1 MSADDAIMPDNIYKG
16 VLPKGA
22 GVIPLAIKNGELL
35 FLFKKTFSGRKT
47 GYLVT
52 TNDKNRVKTMRKG
65 KRSFR
70 HESLQNSSSISNIL
84 QSITK
89 AIEKGKVVF
98 SDEDDRIVMEPEGL
112 LQLKVTASQEDSR
125 QRINVRISWQVEEA
139 SNKKKRVLSVE

>member
-1 MSADDAIMPDNIYKG
+1 
-16 VLPKGA
+16 
-22 GVIPLAIKNGELL
+22 
-35 FLFKKTFSGRKT
+35 
-47 GYLVT
+47 
-52 TNDKNRVKTMRKG
+52 MRKG

-70 HESLQNSSSISNIL
+70 HESLQDSSSIGDIL
-84 QSITK
+84 LSITK

>member
-1 MSADDAIMPDNIYKG
+1 
-16 VLPKGA
+16 
-22 GVIPLAIKNGELL
+22 
-35 FLFKKTFSGRKT
+35 
-47 GYLVT
+47 
-52 TNDKNRVKTMRKG
+52 MRKG

-70 HESLQNSSSISNIL
+70 HESLQDSSSISNIL

>member
-1 MSADDAIMPDNIYKG
+1 
-16 VLPKGA
+16 
-22 GVIPLAIKNGELL
+22 
-35 FLFKKTFSGRKT
+35 
-47 GYLVT
+47 
-52 TNDKNRVKTMRKG
+52 MRKG

-70 HESLQNSSSISNIL
+70 HESLQDSSSISNML

>member
-1 MSADDAIMPDNIYKG
+1 
-16 VLPKGA
+16 
-22 GVIPLAIKNGELL
+22 
-35 FLFKKTFSGRKT
+35 
-47 GYLVT
+47 
-52 TNDKNRVKTMRKG
+52 MRKG
-65 KRSFR
+65 KKSFR
-70 HESLQNSSSISNIL
+70 HESLQDSSSISNIL

>member
-1 MSADDAIMPDNIYKG
+1 
-16 VLPKGA
+16 
-22 GVIPLAIKNGELL
+22 
-35 FLFKKTFSGRKT
+35 
-47 GYLVT
+47 
-52 TNDKNRVKTMRKG
+52 MRKG

-70 HESLQNSSSISNIL
+70 HESLQDSSSIGDIL

-125 QRINVRISWQVEEA
+125 QRINVRISWQAEEA
-139 SNKKKRVLSVE
+139 SNKKKRVLSIE

>member
-1 MSADDAIMPDNIYKG
+1 
-16 VLPKGA
+16 
-22 GVIPLAIKNGELL
+22 
-35 FLFKKTFSGRKT
+35 
-47 GYLVT
+47 
-52 TNDKNRVKTMRKG
+52 MRKG

-70 HESLQNSSSISNIL
+70 HESLQDSSSISNVL

-139 SNKKKRVLSVE
+139 SNRKKRILSVE

>member
-1 MSADDAIMPDNIYKG
+1 
-16 VLPKGA
+16 
-22 GVIPLAIKNGELL
+22 
-35 FLFKKTFSGRKT
+35 
-47 GYLVT
+47 
-52 TNDKNRVKTMRKG
+52 MRKG

-139 SNKKKRVLSVE
+139 SNRKKRVLSVE

>member
-1 MSADDAIMPDNIYKG
+1 
-16 VLPKGA
+16 
-22 GVIPLAIKNGELL
+22 
-35 FLFKKTFSGRKT
+35 
-47 GYLVT
+47 
-52 TNDKNRVKTMRKG
+52 MRKG

-70 HESLQNSSSISNIL
+70 HESLQDSSSISNIL

-112 LQLKVTASQEDSR
+112 LHLKVTASQEDSR

-139 SNKKKRVLSVE
+139 SNRKKRVLSVE

>member
-1 MSADDAIMPDNIYKG
+1 
-16 VLPKGA
+16 
-22 GVIPLAIKNGELL
+22 
-35 FLFKKTFSGRKT
+35 
-47 GYLVT
+47 
-52 TNDKNRVKTMRKG
+52 MRKG

-70 HESLQNSSSISNIL
+70 HESLQDSSSISTIL

>member
-1 MSADDAIMPDNIYKG
+1 
-16 VLPKGA
+16 
-22 GVIPLAIKNGELL
+22 
-35 FLFKKTFSGRKT
+35 
-47 GYLVT
+47 
-52 TNDKNRVKTMRKG
+52 MRKG

-70 HESLQNSSSISNIL
+70 HESLQDSSSISNVL